1 MLFRSPETVQFPIGT
16 ISQIVLFGNISITT
30 PAIGLLLEKDV
41 DVVFLSETGKF
52 RGRLSS
58 GFRAQVSLRKAQ
70 YRILDDWALC
80 DVAPETLRLLGI
92 PENHRSMYVML
103 FGYPAVRYA
112 RTVQR
117 GISGVRRVALEK

>member
-1 MLFRSPETVQFPIGT
+1 MAASLSLGT
-16 ISQIVLFGNISITT
+16 LWC
-30 PAIGLLLEKDV
+30 
-41 DVVFLSETGKF
+41 
-52 RGRLSS
+52 
-58 GFRAQVSLRKAQ
+58 GFAR
-70 YRILDDWALC
+70 WALC

-112 RTVQR
+112 RTAQR